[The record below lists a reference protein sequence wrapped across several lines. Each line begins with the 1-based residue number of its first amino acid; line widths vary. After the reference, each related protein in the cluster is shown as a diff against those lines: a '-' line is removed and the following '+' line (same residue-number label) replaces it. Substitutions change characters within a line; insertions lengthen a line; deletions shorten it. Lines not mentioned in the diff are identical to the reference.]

1 MPDRSGAS
9 APYPK
14 PSDIGGTL
22 IRKLMA
28 LFKEQ
33 DQSPLL
39 ANEVFIAVSGGADSV
54 VLAHLLCT
62 YGRKIL
68 DPRKTTLLHFDHGW
82 RKESANAE
90 QNRVEALAQSLGVR
104 FLFRKLVAPDSE
116 RMSQNLEEDA
126 RLKRQAV
133 YEELRTENPSA
144 FVLTAHHQDD
154 AVESIFWRFLR
165 GEFDNFRQGI
175 MFRDSNCIR
184 PFLKVSKE
192 EIREYA
198 LAEKLHFVED
208 ATNLDPKFF
217 RGWMRSA
224 VFPMLETQFP
234 QVRKVLARYLTSA
247 SSVPIEQGSEL
258 TLAVQTVTG
267 SRLNRAQRKGLHE
280 LSQSLKLG
288 GTLSLPGDLQ
298 IRRTSEGFLIEKAD
312 RFSGSTTHVNKR
324 VK

>member
-1 MPDRSGAS
+1 MPEPTDGSV
-9 APYPK
+9 PYPK

-22 IRKLMA
+22 IRKVMA

-33 DQSPLL
+33 DQSLL
-39 ANEVFIAVSGGADSV
+39 MDHKVFIAVSGGADSV

-62 YGRKIL
+62 YGRKIM
-68 DPRKTTLLHFDHGW
+68 DPNQTTLLHFDHGW
-82 RKESANAE
+82 RKESAHVE
-90 QNRVEALAQSLGVR
+90 HELVEALAQTLGVN
-104 FLFRKLVAPDSE
+104 FLFRKLVAPE
-116 RMSQNLEEDA
+116 AARLSQNLEEDA
-126 RLKRQAV
+126 RFKRQEV
-133 YEELRTENPSA
+133 YEELCQVNPGS
-144 FVLTAHHQDD
+144 FVLTAHHEDD

-165 GEFDNFRQGI
+165 GEFDEFRAGI

-198 LAEKLHFVED
+198 RAEKLQFVED

-224 VFPMLETQFP
+224 VFPLLETQFP
-234 QVRKVLARYLTSA
+234 RVRKVLARYLTSGP
-247 SSVPIEQGSEL
+247 SGPIEDASGL

-267 SRLNRAQRKGLHE
+267 SRLNRAQRKALHE

-288 GTLSLPGDLQ
+288 GTLSLPGRMQ
-298 IRRTSEGFLIEKAD
+298 IRRTPEGFLIENLDDNHRLK
-312 RFSGSTTHVNKR
+312 
-324 VK
+324 